1 MRVDQIGMIMHSPE
15 ASAERQP
22 EHEDRLD
29 ISRALYRALTEL
41 YPEKSITL
49 FDGDGQMLA
58 QTHDSRDAGSLLL
71 EQ

>member
-1 MRVDQIGMIMHSPE
+1 MTMHAPE
-15 ASAERQP
+15 ASPERQP

-29 ISRALYRALTEL
+29 IARALYRALTAQYAET
-41 YPEKSITL
+41 SIIL

-71 EQ
+71 EH